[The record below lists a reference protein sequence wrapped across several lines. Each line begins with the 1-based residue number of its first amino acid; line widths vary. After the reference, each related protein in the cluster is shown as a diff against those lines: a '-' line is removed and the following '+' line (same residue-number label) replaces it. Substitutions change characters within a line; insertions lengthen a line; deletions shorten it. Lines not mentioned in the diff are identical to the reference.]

1 MLDVGCGTGVLALV
15 ARRAGAGAVLGIDVA
30 DAAIAAA
37 RANAVINGIDGV
49 SFRSVPVD
57 GLDVRFDRV
66 VANIVANVLELLA
79 PGIATRVRTGG
90 ELALAGFIDEQCD
103 GVVRCYAASG
113 IRLGRHA
120 KVDDWCL
127 LVGTRA

>member
-1 MLDVGCGTGVLALV
+1 VLALV

-37 RANAVINGIDGV
+37 RANAEINGIDGV
-49 SFRSVPVD
+49 SFRSVSVD
-57 GLDVRFDRV
+57 GLDVRFDCV
-66 VANIVANVLELLA
+66 VANIEANVLELLA
-79 PGIATRVRTGG
+79 PGIAARVRTGG

-103 GVVRCYAASG
+103 GVVRCYAAAG
-113 IRLGRHA
+113 IRLERHA

-127 LVGTRA
+127 LVGTRG